1 MYRRIYVHLREQK
14 FFSLDQ
20 LNEQIWNLLEVH
32 NKTKLTAR
40 PYSRLELFT
49 EDEKKELN
57 DDLKERIIQAARE
70 FEK

>member
-1 MYRRIYVHLREQK
+1 MHLREQK

-20 LNEQIWNLLEVH
+20 PNDQIWNLLEVH
-32 NKTKLTAR
+32 NKRKLTAR

-57 DDLKERIIQAARE
+57 PLPQEC
-70 FEK
+70 FEIKYQSFATVM